1 MIKSKSVLAYFFMCL
16 FFFASCGTT
25 KLSFSP
31 LQIREAPS
39 LSSRV
44 ETFYWD
50 ETTKQKQ
57 KAKGTLRWVKKEGI
71 HLSFRV
77 PFVQSDAIRVVF
89 TPNKICL
96 FNRLEKE
103 YIELSFNKLKNKFPQ
118 LLSFHQLEEELYQT
132 IQS

>member
-1 MIKSKSVLAYFFMCL
+1 M
-16 FFFASCGTT
+16 
-25 KLSFSP
+25 
-31 LQIREAPS
+31 
-39 LSSRV
+39 
-44 ETFYWD
+44 
-50 ETTKQKQ
+50 
-57 KAKGTLRWVKKEGI
+57 RWVKKEGI

-77 PFVQSDAIRVVF
+77 PFVQSEAIRVVF

-132 IQS
+132 IQSKGKGRLKGSQLGISLFNEYDLFIDRINLEPVQLYDTKVPKSYKWVDEDFFLNQIIYE